1 MSIDLVCTIG
11 PASSSTAVLKE
22 LLLSGMNI
30 ARLNMSHGDHDSH
43 KQAIE
48 AIRAASADTGKPV
61 RIMGDLQGPK
71 IRLGKVA
78 GDEAGLEEGDTFILD
93 LLDEPGGRE
102 RAALDNPS
110 VIEDIRSGA
119 VILINDGEV
128 KLHVKESSPERIVTQ
143 VLVGGTIGSR
153 KGVNLPGTNLRLP
166 ALTDKDKADLQF
178 LNGQE
183 IDLIACS
190 FVRKALHLDEV
201 RGYLNSLTSGRIP
214 GIISKIETVDAV
226 LNFTAIREASD
237 GIMIARG
244 DLGVELPFEQIP
256 FIQKALLRECSQSG
270 TYAITATQMLQSMIE
285 HPVPT
290 RAEVTDVFQAVL
302 DGTRAVMLSAESS
315 VGKFPVQSTKVLGT
329 VASFAEKAGKEGESG
344 LTLEALYGYPP
355 FGLIR
360 ESEGE

>member
-30 ARLNMSHGDHDSH
+30 ARLNMSHGNYESH
-43 KQAIE
+43 KKAIQN
-48 AIRAASADTGKPV
+48 IRAASIETGKPV

-71 IRLGKVA
+71 IRLGKVTEN
-78 GDEAGLEEGDTFILD
+78 EARLEEGELFILD
-93 LLDEPGGRE
+93 LLDEPGGQE

-110 VIEDIRSGA
+110 VMEDIRCGA
-119 VILINDGEV
+119 IILINDGEV
-128 KLHVKESSPERIVTQ
+128 KLRVMESSPERIVTQ
-143 VLVGGTIGSR
+143 VLVGGMIGNH
-153 KGVNLPGTNLRLP
+153 KGVNLPGSKLRLP
-166 ALTDKDKADLQF
+166 ALTEKDKEDLQF

-190 FVRKALHLDEV
+190 FVRKASHLDEI
-201 RGYLNSLTSGRIP
+201 RGYLDSLTNSRTSS
-214 GIISKIETVDAV
+214 IISKIETAHAV
-226 LNFTAIREASD
+226 LNFKSIREASD

-270 TYAITATQMLQSMIE
+270 TYVITATQMLQSMIE

-315 VGKFPVQSTKVLGT
+315 VGKYPIQSTKVLGM
-329 VASFAEKAGKEGESG
+329 VANFAEKAGKEGESG
-344 LTLEALYGYPP
+344 FTLKALYGYSP
-355 FGLIR
+355 FDAL
-360 ESEGE
+360 